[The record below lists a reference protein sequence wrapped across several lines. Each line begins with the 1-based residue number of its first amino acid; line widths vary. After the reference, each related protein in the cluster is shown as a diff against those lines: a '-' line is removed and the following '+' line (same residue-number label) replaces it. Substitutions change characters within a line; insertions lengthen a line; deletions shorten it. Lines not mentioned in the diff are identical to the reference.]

1 MEYLILSIVAL
12 MSLVCGIA
20 AGNYLKKLKAKNRSR

>member
-1 MEYLILSIVAL
+1 MEYLILRVVAL

-20 AGNYLKKLKAKNRSR
+20 AGNCLKKLRVKKLCE